1 MIELDNDVMIGCSKY
16 MRSVCGDYLH
26 EQNRKGANY
35 EVICG
40 DALEYM
46 ENAIVS
52 TQIQLSNNSSSI
64 FCYC

>member
-16 MRSVCGDYLH
+16 MRSVCGDYLD
-26 EQNRKGANY
+26 EDNRKGTNY

-52 TQIQLSNNSSSI
+52 TQIQLSNNSSSVL
-64 FCYC
+64 FT

>member
-64 FCYC
+64 FC